1 MQLLQWGKELELGL
15 DDVDTQHKQLIGMIN
30 ELTITVEY
38 SQPNSALLPLV
49 DRLYEYAH
57 NHFQVE
63 SDIFTQ
69 YEYPDR
75 VDHEAEHAI
84 FIDKV
89 KYIRR
94 QCELLDTPM
103 SSKIREFLLHW
114 FISHIRAKDMEYKRF
129 IDTHPRQ

>member
-1 MQLLQWGKELELGL
+1 MQLLQWNKELEIGL
-15 DDVDTQHKQLIGMIN
+15 DSVDTQHKQLIGMIN
-30 ELTITVEY
+30 ELSIAIEY

-49 DRLYEYAH
+49 DRLQEYAH

-63 SDIFTQ
+63 SDIFDQ
-69 YEYPDR
+69 YEYPDKSS
-75 VDHEAEHAI
+75 HEAEHAS

-103 SSKIREFLLHW
+103 SAKIREFLLHW
-114 FISHIRAKDMEYKRF
+114 FINHIKSNDMEYKGF
-129 IDTHPRQ
+129 IDKANN